1 MDVLGWPRLPPR
13 RASLSAIDPR
23 SSQTAPPGPSGSTS
37 GAAGTP
43 PQPAPQRGAPS
54 VRDASSQRTLLVFFV
69 QRRRS
74 PTWHG
79 MLYMCHVTLF
89 QTRWTCTD
97 LLVIILT
104 VSAFFTHAPPI
115 LSIVWACVIHAELI
129 SAAAAAAATAAA
141 EAVFE

>member
-13 RASLSAIDPR
+13 RASLSTIDPR

-43 PQPAPQRGAPS
+43 PQPAPQGGAPS
-54 VRDASSQRTLLVFFV
+54 VRDASSQRTLFVFFV
-69 QRRRS
+69 QRRGL

-97 LLVIILT
+97 LLVIILA
-104 VSAFFTHAPPI
+104 VSAFFHSCP
-115 LSIVWACVIHAELI
+115 S
-129 SAAAAAAATAAA
+129 
-141 EAVFE
+141 VFIDCLGMRHTCRAHFRRRCRRGSGRRRSRF